1 MTNGDDAAT
10 GGSNRVATALLG
22 AAAGAFGVWALDRLD
37 WAVWDREGAGS
48 RARTTAVR
56 PGGEPPAQA
65 LASKAEQAAG
75 VATTP
80 GTHELFGQMVHYAI
94 GVVPAIGYALLRHK
108 LPGRGPT
115 RGVLYGLGLFVVED
129 ELLNPLTGLA
139 AKPAAY
145 PWQAHARGFFAHLL
159 YGIATE
165 FALNAA
171 ESRIGSSSLAGND
184 GPSPV
189 RV

>member
-1 MTNGDDAAT
+1 MMTSDHDVNTT
-10 GGSNRVATALLG
+10 GLNPLATALLG

-37 WAVWDREGAGS
+37 WAMWDRESAES
-48 RARTTAVR
+48 RAQTTAVR

-65 LASKAEQAAG
+65 LVTKVEQASG

-80 GTHELFGQMVHYAI
+80 GTHEALGQIVHYTI
-94 GVVPAIGYALLRHK
+94 GVAPAIGYALLRDK
-108 LPGRGPT
+108 LPGRGAT
-115 RGVLYGLGLFVVED
+115 RGALYGLGLFVVED

-139 AKPAAY
+139 AKPGAY

-159 YGIATE
+159 YGLATE

-171 ESRIGSSSLAGND
+171 ELGIARSRRVPND
-184 GPSPV
+184 GRSNY
-189 RV
+189 